1 VSRSGAG
8 DPPRGNIA
16 AVPSLS
22 FVPPTVRD
30 LFARRPR
37 AVRVGLAT
45 LVAFTLVAGWVVFSR
60 NDSSGPRTPVSLAT
74 GVPAGVYHRY
84 GELLGP
90 RLAADLDVSV
100 TVNPSGGSVENLR
113 RVVSGA
119 DTFAIATADAVADLP
134 EADREGLRAVARLYD
149 DYVQLVV
156 PASSPVKNVRE
167 LRGRRVV
174 VGLPGSGVELITR
187 RLLDK
192 VGMDPDRDIVP
203 IRIGVGEAT
212 TRLREGSIDAFFWS
226 GGLPTGA
233 VSELAATSSVR
244 LVALGDFAGPLREE
258 YGPVYREAVVPAD
271 AYPNGTETTTIAVP
285 NLLVTTAAQ
294 DGELVR
300 RVTRT
305 VMGNRE
311 AIGREVHAAQLVDP
325 RTAIFTDPLPLHEG
339 ARRWYRSVKP

>member
-1 VSRSGAG
+1 MSWSTGAN
-8 DPPRGNIA
+8 PPRGNIA

-22 FVPPTVRD
+22 FVPPPVRD
-30 LFARRPR
+30 LFAHRPR
-37 AVRVGLAT
+37 TMRVGITVL
-45 LVAFTLVAGWVVFSR
+45 VVFSLVAVWAVFSR
-60 NDSSGPRTPVSLAT
+60 DDSSRPRRPVSLAT

-90 RLAADLDVSV
+90 RLSADLEVPV

-113 RVVSGA
+113 RVVGGV

-134 EADREGLRAVARLYD
+134 EVDREGLRAVARLYD

-187 RLLDK
+187 RLLGA
-192 VGMDPDRDIVP
+192 VGMDAEHDIVP
-203 IRIGVGEAT
+203 VRIGVGDAT
-212 TRLREGSIDAFFWS
+212 ARLRDGTIDAFFWS

-271 AYPNGTETTTIAVP
+271 AYPHGTETTTIAVP
-285 NLLVTTAAQ
+285 NLLVTTASQ
-294 DGELVR
+294 DPELVR
-300 RVTRT
+300 KVTRT